1 MIKIN
6 NNILSNTLLLNILRQ
21 IKEWIIQDTR
31 K

>member
-1 MIKIN
+1 MIKFN